1 MGFTSEIEQLMYSS
15 VAKKV
20 ILKEKNGTVHNTDV
34 ITFNFG
40 DDDERG
46 ISTLALYDGT
56 WLYED
61 QIESIEILDE

>member
-1 MGFTSEIEQLMYSS
+1 MGFTSKIEELMYKS
-15 VAKKV
+15 VAKKIV
-20 ILKEKNGTVHNTDV
+20 LKEKNGKVHNACV

-46 ISTLALYDGT
+46 ISTLALDDGA

-61 QIESIEILDE
+61 QIENIEILDE